1 MGALVWCMYYI
12 SMKLLQWKQKWWLRD
27 LCLTMTPMFSNMNKH
42 QHHLE
47 NVFRHRWL
55 DTFIA
60 SESIVLGVCIPTF
73 WGDPEA
79 LVWGL
84 IFETTVWIQ
93 PTFEAKKALATKKA
107 LPPTYHYTAQDL
119 HRLMPKRIKELARY
133 QTPAKSNNTMGGNKT
148 QLALHWNI
156 ATHWGEG

>member
-1 MGALVWCMYYI
+1 
-12 SMKLLQWKQKWWLRD
+12 
-27 LCLTMTPMFSNMNKH
+27 MFSNTNKH

-84 IFETTVWIQ
+84 IFETTV
-93 PTFEAKKALATKKA
+93 
-107 LPPTYHYTAQDL
+107 
-119 HRLMPKRIKELARY
+119 
-133 QTPAKSNNTMGGNKT
+133 
-148 QLALHWNI
+148 
-156 ATHWGEG
+156 